1 MRGNKKIFPKT
12 TSSVL
17 KMLFCC
23 CWKYTKIV

>member
-1 MRGNKKIFPKT
+1 MEDNKKISLKT

-23 CWKYTKIV
+23 WKYTKIV